1 MRDLSE
7 LVDAYMEQENLH
19 RLEGRRGV
27 EAVCQ
32 LAAALGYKD
41 PMYFGQLTNKATVG
55 DLLCMMEDNPGMVEA
70 MVEWVRESKSPEHK
84 QSLESLV
91 KVEGAAKDIYE
102 GGVCPD
108 CGEEINPTA
117 IHGDECDNC
126 GHVFVWGD
134 DDDLTGPEVGPD
146 DTTWNISDGHGA

>member
-1 MRDLSE
+1 MARDLDE

-19 RLEGRRGV
+19 RLEGRKGV

-41 PMYFGQLTNKATVG
+41 PMYFGQLTSKATVG

-70 MVEWVRESKSPEHK
+70 MVEWVRESNSPEHK
-84 QSLESLV
+84 ESLEALT
-91 KVEGAAKDIYE
+91 KVEDAAVDQYE

-108 CGEEINPTA
+108 CGEEINPASTR
-117 IHGDECDNC
+117 GDECDNC
-126 GHVFVWGD
+126 GHVFNWGESD
-134 DDDLTGPEVGPD
+134 DE
-146 DTTWNISDGHGA
+146 

>member
-1 MRDLSE
+1 MARDLSE

-19 RLEGRRGV
+19 RLEGRKGV

-41 PMYFGQLTNKATVG
+41 PMYFGQLTSKATVG

-70 MVEWVRESKSPEHK
+70 MVEWVRESNSPEHK
-84 QSLESLV
+84 ESLEALT
-91 KVEGAAKDIYE
+91 KVEDAAMDQYD

-108 CGEEINPTA
+108 GGEEINPTA
-117 IHGDECDNC
+117 TRGDACDNC
-126 GHVFVWGD
+126 GHVFNWGESD
-134 DDDLTGPEVGPD
+134 DAY
-146 DTTWNISDGHGA
+146 HY